1 MKDLV
6 IKQDRPL
13 HFLLL
18 FVALIVVISTL
29 TWLFLDK
36 SHWAFI
42 TAKLSGNQQMREIL
56 QINRQL
62 EADNEELRDKVLWL
76 ERNREIDEQTMLG
89 IRDQLVK
96 LQDEFY
102 KQKGELEFYKGI
114 MTNTEQSMGLN
125 VQGLYIEDM
134 GADNLY
140 RYRLILT
147 NVAKSDRTI
156 EGTVKISLNGLDK
169 EGQSQQLNFSD
180 ISSPQ
185 RKNWKFKF
193 KNFIRLEGSFILPEG
208 YLAKRVTVEL
218 LSKGKQEKI
227 AGRIFEWSSV
237 TN

>member
-13 HFLLL
+13 HVLLL
-18 FVALIVVISTL
+18 FVILIVVTSTL

-62 EADNEELRDKVLWL
+62 ESDNEELRDKVLWL

-125 VQGLYIEDM
+125 VQGLYIEDL
-134 GADNLY
+134 GADNLF
-140 RYRLILT
+140 RYRLVLT
-147 NVAKSDRTI
+147 NVAKSDKTL
-156 EGTVKISLNGLDK
+156 EGTVKIVLNGLNK
-169 EGQSQQLNFSD
+169 EGEPQQISLKD
-180 ISSPQ
+180 ISSPK
-185 RKNWKFKF
+185 RKNWNFKF

-208 YLAKRVTVEL
+208 YLAKRIAVEL

-227 AGRIFEWSSV
+227 AHRIFEWSSV

>member
-6 IKQDRPL
+6 VKQDRPL
-13 HFLLL
+13 HVLLM
-18 FVALIVVISTL
+18 FVVMVILISSL
-29 TWLFLDK
+29 TWLILDK

-42 TAKLSGNQQMREIL
+42 MAKLTGNQQMREIL

-62 EADNEELRDKVLWL
+62 ESDNEELRDKVLWL
-76 ERNREIDEQTMLG
+76 ERNRKIDEQTMLG

-96 LQDEFY
+96 LQDEYY

-125 VQGLYIEDM
+125 IQGLYIEDL

-147 NVAKSDRTI
+147 NVAKSDKTI
-156 EGTVKISLNGLDK
+156 EGKVKITLNGVDK
-169 EGQSQQLNFSD
+169 DGQSQQVSLST
-180 ISSPQ
+180 ISSPE

-193 KNFIRLEGSFILPEG
+193 KNFIRFEGSFVLPEG
-208 YLAKRVTVEL
+208 YLAKRVAVEL

-227 AGRIFEWSSV
+227 ADRIFEWSTV